1 MATCLSKP
9 CRDGVIMRM
18 SVIGAIVLCILA
30 GEVQA
35 QTTTLTPLAS
45 YDAGENIVSYYR
57 YVALDCPNAP
67 ICSHRSVLTTP
78 GRAAH
83 KHIAAVVTGFRLW
96 VPVADNIGK
105 IAVRV
110 DAASAGN
117 VGQVNLSV
125 LGLFETKQ
133 NQKFSYEVTVAV
145 IESTIEGFLLT
156 KTHVDC
162 GVGVCPKPF
171 SAAGAVPPGWTLV
184 GFGLAGFDSDRKI
197 APLWGAV
204 ALPIVK
210 SIDPVNGDVSAT
222 MHCGTV
228 QKPGVAIPT
237 VSGPCE
243 TNWVL
248 IAAHVAI
255 ANGPRPSGPPWWL
268 LSPWSVVPASGIN
281 SPNPS
286 STTPGM
292 VCAAHPRPSPGFLDA
307 LAGFYA
313 FAGQFTGG
321 RFTLAKGPAT
331 SLEMNVSSLGLAA
344 PGVPQVTYSAGLTVS
359 QVVVP
364 SLPPAVVPL
373 TYVRASTLVC
383 L

>member
-1 MATCLSKP
+1 
-9 CRDGVIMRM
+9 M
-18 SVIGAIVLCILA
+18 SVIGAIVLCVLA

-45 YDAGENIVSYYR
+45 YDAGENVVSYYR
-57 YVALDCPNAP
+57 YVALDCPNERS
-67 ICSHRSVLTTP
+67 CSHLSVISTP

-110 DAASAGN
+110 DAASAGT

-125 LGLFETKQ
+125 AGFFETKQ
-133 NQKFSYEVTVAV
+133 RQKFSYEVTVAV

-156 KTHVDC
+156 KTGAAC
-162 GVGVCPKPF
+162 AVGGCPTPF
-171 SAAGAVPPGWTLV
+171 LAAGAVPQGWTLV
-184 GFGLAGFDSDRKI
+184 GIGLRQFDSDRNI
-197 APLWGAV
+197 SPLGGAV
-204 ALPIVK
+204 ALPIVT
-210 SIDPVNGDVSAT
+210 SIKDGDVIGT
-222 MHCGTV
+222 MLCGTV

-255 ANGPRPSGPPWWL
+255 ANGPRPSGPPWGPL
-268 LSPWSVVPASGIN
+268 GPWSVMPASGIN

-292 VCAAHPRPSPGFLDA
+292 VCAAHPRPSQGFLDT
-307 LAGFYA
+307 LAGFYVV
-313 FAGQFTGG
+313 AGQFTGG
-321 RFTLAKGPAT
+321 KLTLANGPAT

-344 PGVPQVTYSAGLTVS
+344 PGVPQVTYSVGLTVS

-373 TYVRASTLVC
+373 SYVRASTLVC